1 MLQINYVALLAN
13 SSNARTVVSQKTVI
27 LNSYH
32 SSSNIIVLNN
42 TNEWIWFFFLSGRGR
57 SRLLCCMSR
66 YYTLFT
72 HVHFFSKS
80 NLEDAFDFFITQ
92 IHIFYL
98 KREDKFHIFL
108 LTDSTIS
115 IFLIIRE
122 LFIVFTCINR
132 PQGEHVVGPLADDLA
147 GEHLYS
153 GGPDQHH
160 WEREGGDLTTAFR
173 HQHQSFPRASQWTL
187 LAVVLYYRKNVT
199 SIGQIVIKI
208 PI

>member
-13 SSNARTVVSQKTVI
+13 SPNARTVVSQKAVI
-27 LNSYH
+27 LNGYH
-32 SSSNIIVLNN
+32 SSSDIIVLNN
-42 TNEWIWFFFLSGRGR
+42 TNEWIWFFFYQGVEDPDFYVACQGIIHYLH
-57 SRLLCCMSR
+57 M
-66 YYTLFT
+66 FI
-72 HVHFFSKS
+72 FFSKS

-98 KREDKFHIFL
+98 KRKDKFHIFL